1 MVHAAFLLAA
11 DNVVLAA
18 DKMKLLS
25 HGFAQTASLQVPSA
39 LALPRQAGK
48 VWGYCLPMLDN
59 RYSGPGYVGL
69 TKNVHSAPSLLQQM
83 PL

>member
-25 HGFAQTASLQVPSA
+25 HGFAQTASLRFLLPWRCLGKPVKSGATVSQCWTIGTQV
-39 LALPRQAGK
+39 LA
-48 VWGYCLPMLDN
+48 ML
-59 RYSGPGYVGL
+59 G
-69 TKNVHSAPSLLQQM
+69 
-83 PL
+83 